1 MIQAAV
7 CHGFD
12 FANYDPRVTTHR
24 QKLSWYNEQIH
35 RLNTARFAELEA
47 KRHLAVYTSRG
58 FTDDSRTRSMDSFL
72 EHRDV
77 VRSAM
82 FPGEVILA
90 REDIQT
96 AMERE
101 YAEAVAAGEI
111 RGGPAFEKKA

>member
-24 QKLSWYNEQIH
+24 QKLEWYTEQIQ
-35 RLNTARFAELEA
+35 RMNAARFAELEA
-47 KRHLAVYTSRG
+47 QRHLAVYASRG
-58 FTDDSRTRSMDSFL
+58 FSEDSRSRGIDNYM
-72 EHRDV
+72 EQRDV
-77 VRSAM
+77 LRKAM

-90 REDIQT
+90 REDIMT